1 MDEQMD
7 PLNPR
12 RKQLRLKEYDY
23 SQPGSYFVTVCTH
36 ERQCLF
42 SSYVG
47 AHLCVRPHEES
58 NFIVRWMLELEK
70 KYPGITMDSVC
81 VMPDHVHMII
91 EITGAHIGA
100 PLPEIIKWYKTQ
112 TTNEYIRKV
121 RAGELLPYEKHV
133 WQRGYYEYVIRNEAE
148 LNEIRQYIENNPQK
162 LEEEAL

>member
-1 MDEQMD
+1 
-7 PLNPR
+7 
-12 RKQLRLKEYDY
+12 
-23 SQPGSYFVTVCTH
+23 
-36 ERQCLF
+36 
-42 SSYVG
+42 
-47 AHLCVRPHEES
+47 
-58 NFIVRWMLELEK
+58 
-70 KYPGITMDSVC
+70 MDSAC

-133 WQRGYYEYVIRNEAE
+133 WQRGYYEHVIRNEAE